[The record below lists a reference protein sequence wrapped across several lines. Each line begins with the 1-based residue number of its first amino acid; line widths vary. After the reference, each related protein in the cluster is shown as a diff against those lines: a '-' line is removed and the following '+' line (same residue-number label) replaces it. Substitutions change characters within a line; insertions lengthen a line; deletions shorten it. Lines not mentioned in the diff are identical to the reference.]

1 MNSANAQPTYRLAKA
16 PERGQ
21 SSTEYLVVC
30 AALALALGIGMVDDS
45 SALRQLLNAFVLSYQ
60 KISFALSLP

>member
-1 MNSANAQPTYRLAKA
+1 MTFHSFYPVRA
-16 PERGQ
+16 PSCTSQTGQ

-30 AALALALGIGMVDDS
+30 AALAIVLGVGMVDDS

-60 KISFALSLP
+60 KISFAISLP